1 MVSFPASSL
10 PPHWK
15 PPTKIVRSLKKGAIA
30 LSRWGGDFGADI
42 RMVASHY
49 RELCGISKK
58 RDIVFR
64 KAAPTQNC
72 ICCTKFYFVYNHY
85 IHKSVC
91 TIMVTYVFDHGYLEL
106 CLVAVF
112 LIYDKTKALQKPES
126 ICLDILRGVLTRLQP
141 TIYTKSWLLC
151 RISTSYQIMSL
162 RHPSC
167 HSCQGVPLP
176 SY

>member
-1 MVSFPASSL
+1 VNFAQGTNLGKVQCRLEAYLSSL
-10 PPHWK
+10 QEWCHSRHQACHRIGSHPQ
-15 PPTKIVRSLKKGAIA
+15 RSSGVKKKGAIA

-49 RELCGISKK
+49 RELCGSKK
-58 RDIVFR
+58 REIVFR

-91 TIMVTYVFDHGYLEL
+91 TIMVTYVFDHGNLEL

-112 LIYDKTKALQKPES
+112 FNI
-126 ICLDILRGVLTRLQP
+126 
-141 TIYTKSWLLC
+141 
-151 RISTSYQIMSL
+151 
-162 RHPSC
+162 
-167 HSCQGVPLP
+167 
-176 SY
+176 